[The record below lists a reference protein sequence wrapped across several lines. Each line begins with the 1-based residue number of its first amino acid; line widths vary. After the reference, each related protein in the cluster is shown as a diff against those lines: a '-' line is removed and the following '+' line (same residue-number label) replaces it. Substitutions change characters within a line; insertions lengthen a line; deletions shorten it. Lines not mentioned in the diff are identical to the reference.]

1 MLVKNYIGLKPEL
14 HLVRMMWFSDYRQG
28 TKGSHKNNILS
39 RSALT
44 DPGMG
49 KTMLMTFKSK
59 KLYD

>member
-28 TKGSHKNNILS
+28 TKGSHNNNILS

-49 KTMLMTFKSK
+49 KTMLMTFKGK
-59 KLYD
+59 KMYD